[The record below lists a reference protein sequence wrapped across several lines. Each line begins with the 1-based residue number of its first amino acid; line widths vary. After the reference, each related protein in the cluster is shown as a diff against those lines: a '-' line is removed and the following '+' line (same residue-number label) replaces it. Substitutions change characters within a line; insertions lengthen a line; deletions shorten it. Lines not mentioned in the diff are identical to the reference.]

1 MVSCLILHS
10 RSYFTLMT
18 CQIEKINSKY
28 IIPLSLEL
36 RKILLEIIEAEGE
49 KLIYDIVHFCIA
61 DKHEILVASYDNMD
75 FVQIKKSFYCRFSD
89 HVTNQ
94 FAGLE
99 VEIIDFIDDHGFLV
113 K

>member
-1 MVSCLILHS
+1 
-10 RSYFTLMT
+10 MT